1 MKIHI
6 LKFLIS
12 VTLNNITT
20 YSTILSYLSK
30 LKLIQTTFIF
40 NVSNDPL
47 KPKNKQ
53 LVLVGFLDLSLFEI
67 LSSIFEILSNNKKKV
82 GIFFFFKKKV
92 GIFFFFLKI

>member
-53 LVLVGFLDLSLFEI
+53 LVLVGFLDFSLFEI
-67 LSSIFEILSNNKKKV
+67 LSSISEILSNNKKKV